1 MNGDSLDVLSGVG
14 VGVFLLMVVVKG
26 NSPQLVALA
35 ERDKAFLKWAIAI
48 GILFYLRNVKVLNG
62 PVTELI
68 AASFIGL
75 FLIAG
80 DKIIPQVKS
89 FWQSIGG

>member
-1 MNGDSLDVLSGVG
+1 MDDSLDLIAGG
-14 VGVFLLMVVVKG
+14 AVGVFLLVVVVRG
-26 NSPQLVALA
+26 NSSQLVTLA
-35 ERDKAFLKWAIAI
+35 ERDKGFLKWAIAL
-48 GILFYLRNVKVLNG
+48 GILFWLRGIKLLSG
-62 PVTELI
+62 PLTELI
-68 AASFIGL
+68 AAALIGL